1 MNRSAPHF
9 GMTGLATMGAN
20 LARNMAHHAIPVA
33 VHNRTTAKTERF
45 MTEHGTE
52 GPLSGHA
59 SIEEWVGALEHPRV
73 AMIMVSA
80 GAAVD
85 AVIDKVAPH
94 LDDGDVVVDGGNSLF
109 VTPSG
114 APRSSRTGAARFMS
128 SASPAP
134 SRGRSMDRTSCRQP
148 PGRLRRPDRGGPG
161 TVAAKSTPRRAERAR
176 RRRRRPLREDGLQQ
190 H

>member
-1 MNRSAPHF
+1 
-9 GMTGLATMGAN
+9 MTGPGHHGAH
-20 LARNMAHHAIPVA
+20 LARNMAHHDLAVA
-33 VHNRTTAKTERF
+33 VHNRTRAKTERF
-45 MTEHGTE
+45 MAEHATG
-52 GPLSGHA
+52 GPLSAQA
-59 SIEEWVGALEHPRV
+59 SIEDWVGALAPPGAHGHRGRRCRGGRRHRQG
-73 AMIMVSA
+73 
-80 GAAVD
+80 GAAVTN
-85 AVIDKVAPH
+85 
-94 LDDGDVVVDGGNSLF
+94 GDVVVDGGNSLF